1 MQKVYI
7 VYAKR
12 TAVGSLGGSL
22 QNTSAVELGSLLVK
36 DSLQA
41 LQIAPNLV
49 DEVILGN
56 VLGAGLG
63 QNVSRQ
69 VALAGGLAHE
79 IPAFTVNKV
88 CGSGLKALQ
97 LAYQSILLGEADC
110 ILAGGTENM
119 NQAPYLAKGIRTGL
133 RMGDGVLE
141 DSMIKD
147 GLWCAVNNYHMGI
160 TAENIA
166 DKFQISRQEQDEFA
180 FNSQQKT
187 KNAID
192 ASAFEAEILPV
203 QIKQGKEIISF
214 SQDEHPKPNSTL
226 EKIASLRSAFK
237 KDGSVTAANAS
248 GINDG
253 AALLALASEDF
264 VKKHSLKPLA
274 EVLGFAS
281 AGVDPALMGL
291 GPVNAVEKLIKK
303 SALNLNEIDLFE
315 LNEAFAVQALAVQKL
330 LKVNPELVNVNGGA
344 IALGHPIGAS
354 GARIAVTLLH
364 ALQKRN
370 LKTGIASLCIGGG
383 MGIAMLLK
391 RGV

>member
-12 TAVGSLGGSL
+12 TPVGSLGGSL
-22 QNTSAVELGSLLVK
+22 QNTSAVELGRLLVK
-36 DSLQA
+36 DSLQS
-41 LQIAPNLV
+41 LQLAPSLV

-97 LAYQSILLGEADC
+97 LAYQSILLGEADF

-119 NQAPYLAKGIRTGL
+119 NQAPYLAKGVRTGL

-192 ASAFEAEILPV
+192 TGAFEAEILPV

-226 EKIASLRSAFK
+226 EKIASLRPAFK

-274 EVLGFAS
+274 ELLGFAS

>member
-12 TAVGSLGGSL
+12 TPVGSLGGSL
-22 QNTSAVELGSLLVK
+22 QNTSAVELASLLVK

-97 LAYQSILLGEADC
+97 LAYQSILLGEVDC
-110 ILAGGTENM
+110 VLAGGTENM
-119 NQAPYLAKGIRTGL
+119 NQAPYLAKGVRTGL

-192 ASAFEAEILPV
+192 TGAFEAEILPV

-226 EKIASLRSAFK
+226 EKIASLRPAFK

-291 GPVNAVEKLIKK
+291 GPVNAVEKLVKRN
-303 SALNLNEIDLFE
+303 AVNLNEIDLFE